1 MNTHLKGRIIQ
12 NQGISYLVMH
22 ENDSAEDWLNVKS
35 LGPKPEIRK
44 MRREEVLS
52 CLMGSGQARNR
63 A

>member
-22 ENDSAEDWLNVKS
+22 ENDSSDDWLNVKS

-44 MRREEVLS
+44 MRRDEVLS
-52 CLMGSGQARNR
+52 CMTGSFGAPKP

>member
-22 ENDSAEDWLNVKS
+22 ENDSSDDWLNVKS

-44 MRREEVLS
+44 MRRDEVLG
-52 CLMGSGQARNR
+52 CMTGSFGAPKP